1 MGKRFLVSFA
11 VLMILLGAL
20 GWLNRIDLLLALVK
34 FQSEREFDIAP
45 YREVPWQAGP
55 AVAEAGERPPNIILI
70 LADDLGYNDISTFGG
85 GIAGGRLQTPNI
97 DQLAA
102 DGAIFEQ
109 AYAGNATCAPSRAM
123 IMTGRYPTRTGFEF
137 TPTPTGMGPAVSL
150 IMNSMDSGL
159 PPAYFNQAEA
169 EAALPYQSQGLPTS
183 EVTIAEVLKQRGYY
197 TAHIGKWHLGR
208 GEGFTP
214 NDQGFDDSLLMAS
227 GLYLPEGD
235 PQVVNAKLDFDPID
249 QFLWARLGYAA
260 AFNNDGAERFEPSG
274 YLTDY
279 WTDEAVKVIQ
289 QNKHRPFF
297 LYLAHWG
304 VHTPL
309 QATREDYEA
318 VGDIKPHRL
327 RVYAAMMRALDR
339 SVGAITKALEAEGLA
354 DNTIVMFSSDNG
366 GAGYIGLP
374 EVNAPFRGWK
384 LTNFEGGLRV
394 PMFLKWPGIIAPGT
408 TVSEPVAHIDLM
420 PTLAAAAQA
429 PLPKNVAIDGY
440 DLLPL
445 ATNTA
450 GPVRD
455 RGALFWQSGYY
466 RVVRQGDWKLQV
478 SDKLN
483 KVWLYNL
490 ADDPTEQTNLA
501 GVAVEKL
508 TVLQALLA
516 AHKAS
521 AREPL
526 YPFLAELPVA
536 VDKSLAERFEAG
548 DEYIYWPN

>member
-1 MGKRFLVSFA
+1 
-11 VLMILLGAL
+11 
-20 GWLNRIDLLLALVK
+20 LLLALVK

-289 QNKHRPFF
+289 QNKHGPFF

-304 VHTPL
+304 LHTPL

-455 RGALFWQSGYY
+455 RRALFWQSGYY